1 MQGSAVAKPVRARR
15 RRAAPFL
22 APLIAALTLAGAAL
36 ADFASE
42 GHAQPRG
49 DRQAR
54 HHHRAPNPVIT
65 VRPWKG
71 GHGLVHPGLFGV
83 NHRYAFDGFGMWDPS
98 IPGVP
103 KRFEHSFDAA
113 RIQAMRFPGGSIA
126 NTYHWE
132 RAIGPPSQRRRNVS
146 GRTGEPL
153 TNGFGPDE
161 FGGFV
166 LSHGLQAM
174 MVANFGTGTAREAA
188 DWVEYMNA
196 PVGTN
201 PNGGV
206 AWAERRAANGHPQP
220 YDVRNWEIG
229 NEMYGRQ
236 QSYWMGDGSLRKR
249 TRKYA
254 FGGSTQFPG
263 QRVGTPSD
271 HRKSAAVSD
280 GSARQRFQVLYPP
293 VDATKPFALK
303 VGDATWKQVADLSQ
317 ASARAHVY
325 ELEPATGD
333 IRFGDGAHGAIPP
346 RGAVVRAS
354 YTSGPHDG
362 FVDYYREMKAAD
374 PNIQVGSSLRNG
386 RFLSLMGTDHP
397 YDFVVAHIYSH
408 RPPRGWHGVSEF
420 HDGVMRIA
428 GRRASKVAALSRSI
442 RAHAGTVGKDIPV
455 VVSEYGMSFRGWP
468 GPTDNYMRSMDQALY
483 TSLELQRWMK
493 LGVPLA
499 GKQSLIDF
507 NSGNRRRGAADLGL
521 GQQAVIG
528 PAPRFVP
535 SATAHAFRL
544 LAPASDEQLIAAN
557 TQGNP
562 ARRIYTGGTM
572 QLLSVTATR
581 GADGSVYL
589 MVVNKDRTRT
599 IHAEVTV
606 KGPPLKSAVI
616 HRLAGSSYLSS
627 NSANHPRRVSIHKSS
642 KALRSRHMSLRLDP
656 HSLTT
661 VELLPGAAAGG

>member
-1 MQGSAVAKPVRARR
+1 MQGTYAAHTMRATRT
-15 RRAAPFL
+15 RAAL
-22 APLIAALTLAGAAL
+22 VVAPVIAALSLVGAGVAGSA
-36 ADFASE
+36 
-42 GHAQPRG
+42 P
-49 DRQAR
+49 DRHGAR
-54 HHHRAPNPVIT
+54 DSHHRRGPNPVIT

-71 GHGLVHPGLFGV
+71 GQRLVHPGLFGV
-83 NHRYAFDGFGMWDPS
+83 NHRFAFDGFGMWDPS

-103 KRFEHSFDAA
+103 KRFERSFDAA

-132 RAIGPPSQRRRNVS
+132 RAIGPPSQRRRNIS

-153 TNGFGPDE
+153 TNEFGPDE
-161 FGGFV
+161 FGEFARA
-166 LSHGLQAM
+166 HGLEAM
-174 MVANFGTGTAREAA
+174 MVANFGSGTAREAA

-220 YDVRNWEIG
+220 YDVRSWEIG
-229 NEMYGRQ
+229 NEMYGQ
-236 QSYWMGDGSLRKR
+236 HQSYWMGGGSLRER

-254 FGGSTQFPG
+254 FGGSTEFPG
-263 QRVGTPSD
+263 QRVGTPWD
-271 HRKSAAVSD
+271 HRDSAAVSN
-280 GSARQRFQVLYPP
+280 GSAGQRFQVLYPP
-293 VDATKPFALK
+293 VVPTKPFALK
-303 VGDATWKQVADLSQ
+303 VGDATWKRVADLSQ
-317 ASARAHVY
+317 APAGAHAY
-325 ELEPATGD
+325 ELDPATGN

-362 FVDYYREMKAAD
+362 FVDFYREMKAAD
-374 PNIQVGSSLRNG
+374 PNIQVGSSLRNRG
-386 RFLSLMGTDHP
+386 FLSLMGKDHP

-408 RPPRGWHGVSEF
+408 RPPRGWRGVSEF
-420 HDGVMRIA
+420 HDGIMRIA
-428 GRRASKVAALSRSI
+428 GRRASKVAVLRRAI
-442 RAHAGTVGKDIPV
+442 RAHAGTSGADIPV

-493 LGVPLA
+493 MGVPLA

-507 NSGNRRRGAADLGL
+507 NSGNRRRGALESGL

-528 PAPRFVP
+528 PAPRYVP

-544 LAPASDEQLIAAN
+544 LAPASDQHLIPAH

-562 ARRIYTGGTM
+562 SRHIYTGGTM
-572 QLLSVTATR
+572 HLLSATATR
-581 GADGSVYL
+581 GANGSVYL

-599 IHAEVTV
+599 IHARVAV
-606 KGPPLKSAVI
+606 KGPPIESAVV
-616 HRLAGSSYLSS
+616 HRLVGSSYLSS
-627 NSANHPRRVSIHKSS
+627 NSANHPRRVSIHNSS
-642 KALRSRHMSLRLDP
+642 KVFRSRRMSLRLDP

-661 VELLPGAAAGG
+661 VELLPGATAGG